1 MIQKLEELKVY
12 FHEADKGKSG
22 VITPDEFLLFCQE
35 LKVPLSKETSQKL
48 FDMTDFNKDK
58 EMEFQE
64 FVVVCA
70 LVYLLEENTKSNTLQ
85 VFADIYD
92 LVIDAF
98 LYFDKNNSGFLDRD
112 EVREGFSEGATPAVK
127 NKGQAAG
134 GFSARFEE
142 MDWDKN
148 GKVSFREFL
157 FALEKWIGMEDEDK
171 GADTYFSETRP
182 SET

>member
-35 LKVPLSKETSQKL
+35 LKVPLSKETTQKL

-70 LVYLLEENTKSNTLQ
+70 WEK
-85 VFADIYD
+85 A
-92 LVIDAF
+92 
-98 LYFDKNNSGFLDRD
+98 LDCLDGVLGLIR
-112 EVREGFSEGATPAVK
+112 EVLCQQMP
-127 NKGQAAG
+127 
-134 GFSARFEE
+134 
-142 MDWDKN
+142 
-148 GKVSFREFL
+148 
-157 FALEKWIGMEDEDK
+157 
-171 GADTYFSETRP
+171 
-182 SET
+182 